1 MPNRQKRTVFC
12 VAGALGFVCVLTVA
26 VSLGLPRWLH
36 GTVLCH
42 TGAQLVNASG
52 AELDKFLGRLSYG
65 LFQGERVKQ
74 CGLGGRPLRF
84 YFFPGMIHVIPLGLH
99 VTVLFFCGVL
109 VLFSSLATGFFFFNA
124 FGSPYETLQGPL
136 GLYLW
141 SASCC
146 VCSCLVMILFAAE
159 VKLKHMSRRIAN
171 FNEVFDYTTY
181 SETYDI
187 SYWLFLL
194 VFFLNALN
202 FLLIRVAGIDFP
214 FRQNKESEVTTGAAD
229 LLY

>member
-84 YFFPGMIHVIPLGLH
+84 YCESIVNM
-99 VTVLFFCGVL
+99 
-109 VLFSSLATGFFFFNA
+109 
-124 FGSPYETLQGPL
+124 
-136 GLYLW
+136 
-141 SASCC
+141 
-146 VCSCLVMILFAAE
+146 
-159 VKLKHMSRRIAN
+159 
-171 FNEVFDYTTY
+171 
-181 SETYDI
+181 
-187 SYWLFLL
+187 
-194 VFFLNALN
+194 
-202 FLLIRVAGIDFP
+202 LLIWLLPVSNHGLNSESLVITCSHQVIGGDDMIKDTWSILLL
-214 FRQNKESEVTTGAAD
+214 FRCLAVQRQIQNKGAGKG
-229 LLY
+229 